1 MDVNKGKVNFVK
13 NLFFVF
19 YFHQS
24 WSISSAGP
32 LEESHG
38 TWFDKGLHPELQIP
52 KVFMENVGNGY
63 VPIAFKLEP
72 GFSKFICVAH
82 TSLANQLPALA
93 RR

>member
-1 MDVNKGKVNFVK
+1 MDVNNGKVNFVK

-52 KVFMENVGNGY
+52 KVSWE
-63 VPIAFKLEP
+63 I
-72 GFSKFICVAH
+72 
-82 TSLANQLPALA
+82 LAMGMYQLLSN
-93 RR
+93 